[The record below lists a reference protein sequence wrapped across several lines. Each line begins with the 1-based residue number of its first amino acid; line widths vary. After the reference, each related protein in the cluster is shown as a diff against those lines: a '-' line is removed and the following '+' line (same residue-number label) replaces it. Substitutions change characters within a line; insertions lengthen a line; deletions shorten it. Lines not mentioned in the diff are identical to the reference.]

1 MNCDGAHPQATITS
15 TSYLDKRHFAEIME
29 LETSVYTEPNGPPTR
44 EQLCNVLAV
53 ALGSARPGERRPL
66 STYEPLAWL
75 LRDDSGDRKVRRTRR
90 LLYRKLLRDLAA
102 EFDVIYSER
111 LVASNGL
118 WDFSDVYIAA
128 ERARRCIWQM
138 RWCAF
143 QHMLHLPGA
152 RAQSIEA
159 YRTIMEVL
167 SPAVDAS
174 SA

>member
-1 MNCDGAHPQATITS
+1 
-15 TSYLDKRHFAEIME
+15 ME
-29 LETSVYTEPNGPPTR
+29 LETSVHKETNSAATR

-53 ALGSARPGERRPL
+53 ALGSRRPGERRPL
-66 STYEPLAWL
+66 STYDPLAWL

-90 LLYRKLLRDLAA
+90 LLYLKLVRDLAA

-111 LVASNGL
+111 LVASNGV
-118 WDFSDVYIAA
+118 WDFTDVYVAS
-128 ERARRCIWQM
+128 ERARNCIWQM

-152 RAQSIEA
+152 CARSIDA

-167 SPAVDAS
+167 SPAIHTSIA
-174 SA
+174 